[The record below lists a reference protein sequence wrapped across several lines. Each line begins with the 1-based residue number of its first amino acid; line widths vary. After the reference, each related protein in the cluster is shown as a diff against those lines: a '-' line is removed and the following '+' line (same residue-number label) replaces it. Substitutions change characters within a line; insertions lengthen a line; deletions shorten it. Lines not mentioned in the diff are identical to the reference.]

1 MMAWDLTDPSERNLG
16 LILRRRA
23 ERIPDRTFLKQD
35 NRNISFGEANDT
47 VNRYATGLAMLGV
60 GRGDRIAIF
69 MHSRV
74 EFIYVVLA
82 ANKLAAVWVPV
93 NTDYKGGWLEETIN
107 DSKVKLLVTDDELL
121 ERVLEVRNRLTC
133 QKLLVAHEGPRPA
146 SDAPFE
152 SVAEFRGLPA
162 REPDMGAIQYGDTA
176 AILWTSGTTGKP
188 KGVMQSHNAW
198 IRASESG
205 NRNFATREG
214 DIAYNC
220 LPLYNSASW
229 SSSIFRALVGGIPC
243 ALDRRFSVGDYWNRI
258 RHYGA
263 TQTMSL
269 GAMHIFLWQAPEQA
283 NDRDNPLRIAS
294 MVPMPDHLIGPF
306 CERFG
311 IEAIVQGFGQSEIL
325 GFLSKMCIP
334 GQLPKPNILGKID
347 HDLEARL
354 LDDDGNEVPV
364 GEMGEFCVRPRQPH
378 VIFNGYFD
386 RPDATEASFFGEW
399 YRMGDLGKR
408 DAEGD
413 FYFVDRKKDCI
424 RYKGR
429 NVSSFEIESVAL
441 KHPAVAAAAAFAVPS
456 AELESEGEIKLDIIV
471 KPGTSVKPEE
481 LARFINDTAPYFIV
495 PRYIEILE
503 SFPYTPTNKI
513 EKYKLRA
520 RGATPTAWDR
530 IASGFQLTR

>member
-1 MMAWDLTDPSERNLG
+1 MGAWDLSDPAERNLG

-23 ERIPDRTFLKQD
+23 ERMPERTFLMED
-35 NRNISFGEANDT
+35 ARTISFGEANAA
-47 VNRYATGLAMLGV
+47 VNRYAAGLAALGL
-60 GRGDRIAIF
+60 GRSDRIAIF
-69 MHSRV
+69 MHRGI
-74 EFIYVVLA
+74 EFIFLVLA
-82 ANKLAAVWVPV
+82 ANKLGAVWVPV
-93 NTDYKGGWLEETIN
+93 NTDYKGAWLEETVN
-107 DSKVKLLVTDDELL
+107 ESKVRILATDDELL
-121 ERVLEVRNRLTC
+121 PRVLEVRERLTC
-133 QKLLVAHEGPRPA
+133 ERVLVAHDGPRPA
-146 SDAPFE
+146 GAVDSIGDF
-152 SVAEFRGLPA
+152 STLPTH
-162 REPDMGAIQYGDTA
+162 EPDMSGIAYGDTA

-198 IRASESG
+198 IRAAESG
-205 NRNFATREG
+205 NRNFDTV
-214 DIAYNC
+214 DSDVAYNC

-243 ALDRRFSVGDYWNRI
+243 AIDRRFSVGDYWNRI

-269 GAMHIFLWQAPEQA
+269 GAMHIFLWQAPEQP
-283 NDRDNPLRIAS
+283 NDKDNPLRIAS
-294 MVPMPDHLIGPF
+294 MVPMPDHLLGPF

-311 IEAIVQGFGQSEIL
+311 IECIVQGFGQSEIL
-325 GFLSKMCIP
+325 GFLSRMCIP
-334 GQLPKPNILGKID
+334 GVVPKPNILGKID

-364 GEMGEFCVRPRQPH
+364 GEMGEFCVRPRAPY

-386 RPDATEASFFGEW
+386 RPDANAASFWGEW
-399 YRMGDLGKR
+399 YRTGDLGKR
-408 DAEGD
+408 DADGD
-413 FYFVDRKKDCI
+413 YYFVDRKKDCI

-456 AELESEGEIKLDIIV
+456 AELESEGEIKLDIILR
-471 KPGTSVKPEE
+471 PGKSVKPEE
-481 LARFINDTAPYFIV
+481 LARFINDNAPYFIV

-530 IASGFQLTR
+530 IASGFQLVR